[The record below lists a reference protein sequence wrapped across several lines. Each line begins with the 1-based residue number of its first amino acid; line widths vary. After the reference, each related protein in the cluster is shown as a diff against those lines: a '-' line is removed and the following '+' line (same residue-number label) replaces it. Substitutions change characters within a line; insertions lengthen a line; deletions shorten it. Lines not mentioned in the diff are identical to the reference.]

1 MQESSVRPQTYG
13 VEATNSAVLVFGGT
27 GGLGRAIT
35 AAAISRDAQ
44 VVTSSRSDE
53 GPGGERLH
61 IAGDITSASDRERIV
76 DASLEEMGRLDVVM
90 IASGVVGFGPVD
102 RVRSDALQSMID
114 IDLVGPLAVCGLV
127 APMMSEGGAIGVITG
142 AVVDSTMLGTGV
154 YTAAKAGLSAAV
166 GVMARDW
173 RRQGVRCI
181 DIRPPH
187 TETGLSDR
195 PQFGA
200 APKLGGGLT
209 PEAVAERIWRAIEA
223 GESVLA
229 PSDFGSAS

>member
-1 MQESSVRPQTYG
+1 M
-13 VEATNSAVLVFGGT
+13 
-27 GGLGRAIT
+27 
-35 AAAISRDAQ
+35 
-44 VVTSSRSDE
+44 
-53 GPGGERLH
+53 H
-61 IAGDITSASDRERIV
+61 IAGDITSAEDRERIV
-76 DASLEEMGRLDVVM
+76 DAALEELGQLDVVI

-102 RVRSDALQSMID
+102 RVRSDSLQSMID
-114 IDLVGPLAVCGLV
+114 VDLVGPLAVCGLV
-127 APMMSEGGAIGVITG
+127 APMMSDGGVIAVITG

-200 APKLGGGLT
+200 APKLGEGLT
-209 PEAVAERIWRAIEA
+209 PEAVAERIWTAIEA

-229 PSDFGSAS
+229 PGDFGSAS

>member
-1 MQESSVRPQTYG
+1 
-13 VEATNSAVLVFGGT
+13 
-27 GGLGRAIT
+27 
-35 AAAISRDAQ
+35 
-44 VVTSSRSDE
+44 VVTTSRAPE

-61 IAGDITSASDRERIV
+61 IAGDITSAADRERVV
-76 DASLEEMGRLDVVM
+76 DAALEELGQLDVVI

-102 RVRSDALQSMID
+102 RVRSDSLQSMID
-114 IDLVGPLAVCGLV
+114 VDLVGPLAVCGLV
-127 APMMSEGGAIGVITG
+127 APMMTEGGVVGVISG

-200 APKLGGGLT
+200 APKLGEGLT
-209 PEAVAERIWRAIEA
+209 PEAVAERIWTAIEA

-229 PSDFGSAS
+229 PGDFGSAS

>member
-1 MQESSVRPQTYG
+1 MT
-13 VEATNSAVLVFGGT
+13 T
-27 GGLGRAIT
+27 
-35 AAAISRDAQ
+35 SR
-44 VVTSSRSDE
+44 TPE

-61 IAGDITSASDRERIV
+61 IAGDITSAEDRERIV
-76 DASLEEMGRLDVVM
+76 DAALEELGQLDVVI

-102 RVRSDALQSMID
+102 LVRSDSLQSMVD
-114 IDLVGPLAVCGLV
+114 VDLVGPLAVCGLV
-127 APMMSEGGAIGVITG
+127 APMLSDGGVIAVITG

-200 APKLGGGLT
+200 APKLGEGLT
-209 PEAVAERIWRAIEA
+209 PEAVADRIWIAIEA
-223 GESVLA
+223 GESVIA
-229 PSDFGSAS
+229 PGDFGSAS